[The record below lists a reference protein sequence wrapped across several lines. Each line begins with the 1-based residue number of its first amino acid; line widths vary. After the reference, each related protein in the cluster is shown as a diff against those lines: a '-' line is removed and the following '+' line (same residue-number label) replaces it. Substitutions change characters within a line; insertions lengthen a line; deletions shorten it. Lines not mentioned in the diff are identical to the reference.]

1 MPLVHLV
8 GPAQS
13 GTVSKILRLSL
24 MSLRLTRIAV
34 LGLIIGAIFVQFASW
49 PWVFWFVSFV
59 AVPISLICIF
69 LIPGEKPHR
78 DGPVAPKH
86 ARWQGLD
93 IGGVSILTSENISL
107 LSS

>member
-1 MPLVHLV
+1 M
-8 GPAQS
+8 
-13 GTVSKILRLSL
+13 
-24 MSLRLTRIAV
+24 

-59 AVPISLICIF
+59 AVPISLVCIF

-78 DGPVAPKH
+78 DDSAVRKH
-86 ARWQGLD
+86 AKWQGLD

-107 LSS
+107 LGS